1 MRGKFISRFFL
12 FLFAYIPIYLIVALK
27 TFNPEVLKIKGE
39 WCTFYHI
46 AKHNLPSISLLILT
60 FFLLIY
66 FRAFEY
72 FGLKSSGNPKFEI
85 KSIESQ
91 NKEYITYLGTYILPF
106 IALET
111 KTVYDIAAYIILFL
125 TMGMIYV
132 RTNLV
137 YTNPMLLF
145 FKYDLYEVIDSENN
159 KLICIS
165 KEQFK
170 IGDKPIGIKL
180 GEKTFIIKKWKRE
193 N

>member
-1 MRGKFISRFFL
+1 M
-12 FLFAYIPIYLIVALK
+12 
-27 TFNPEVLKIKGE
+27 
-39 WCTFYHI
+39 
-46 AKHNLPSISLLILT
+46 
-60 FFLLIY
+60 
-66 FRAFEY
+66 
-72 FGLKSSGNPKFEI
+72 KSSGNPKFEI